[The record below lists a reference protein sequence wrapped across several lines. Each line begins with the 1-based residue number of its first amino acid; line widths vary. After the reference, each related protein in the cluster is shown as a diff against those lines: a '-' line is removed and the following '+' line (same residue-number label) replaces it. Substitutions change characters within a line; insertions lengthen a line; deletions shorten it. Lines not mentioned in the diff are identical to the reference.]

1 MRQKQNASPEDEQR
15 QTLRRWAAF
24 LGESYNH
31 LVRILRD
38 EPSVTPADVLPAFAS
53 LGTLSSALA
62 SGETSCLEDEAYR
75 YYRIENSIYAKIVL
89 AQAERRRAR
98 AETMRQVFRRAA
110 AARAGAASGDSPER
124 EQDREN

>member
-1 MRQKQNASPEDEQR
+1 MRQKPNASPEEEQR
-15 QTLRRWAAF
+15 QLLRRWAAF

-38 EPSVTPADVLPAFAS
+38 EPSITPADVLPAFAS

-62 SGETSCLEDEAYR
+62 AGETSCLEDEAYR
-75 YYRIENSIYAKIVL
+75 YYRLENSIYAKIVL

-98 AETMRQVFRRAA
+98 AETMRQVVRRAA
-110 AARAGAASGDSPER
+110 AARAAETKGEAES
-124 EQDREN
+124 